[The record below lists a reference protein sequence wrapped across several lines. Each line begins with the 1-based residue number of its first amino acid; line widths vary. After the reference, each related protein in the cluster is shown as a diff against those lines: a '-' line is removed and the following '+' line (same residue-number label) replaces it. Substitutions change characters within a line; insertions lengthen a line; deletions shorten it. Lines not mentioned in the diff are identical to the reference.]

1 MEQSSRIR
9 QRIEAGEVA
18 IGSFHE
24 LAEPKLMALAARA
37 GFDFVMLDFEHGLRD
52 LECVGDAIRAA
63 RHYGMDAL
71 VRIGVPE
78 IPILARFLDEGA
90 NGVVIAHVR
99 NAAEM
104 EAAVGQA
111 YYPPLGDRGLDG
123 AMARAMR
130 RVGDPAGTA
139 AEHNRRTLVFAIIE
153 DEEGVANA
161 REIAAVEGIS
171 GLVPGRGDLGFAALL
186 RGAPSGTVERQV
198 ETVLEAGRATPGCI
212 LMDFARSD
220 ASAVARL
227 RGLGVGAVLFGTDT
241 ALLEESYTR
250 LIEGARAGASEDVK

>member
-1 MEQSSRIR
+1 M
-9 QRIEAGEVA
+9 A

-24 LAEPKLMALAARA
+24 LAEPKLVSLAARA

-52 LECVGDAIRAA
+52 FGSVGDAIRAA
-63 RHYGMDAL
+63 RHHGMDVL
-71 VRIGVPE
+71 VRIGIPE

-99 NAAEM
+99 NAAEI
-104 EAAVGQA
+104 EAAVAQA
-111 YYPPLGDRGLDG
+111 YYPPLGGRGLDG

-130 RVGDPAGTA
+130 RTGDPTGTA

-161 REIAAVEGIS
+161 SEIAAVQGVS
-171 GLVPGRGDLGFAALL
+171 GLVPGRGDLGFAAKL
-186 RGAPSGTVERQV
+186 RGAPQGAVERQV
-198 ETVLEAGRATPGCI
+198 ETVLEAGRPTPGCI

-220 ASAVARL
+220 ASAVERL
-227 RGLGVGAVLFGTDT
+227 RGLGIDAVLFGTDT

-250 LIEGARAGASEDVK
+250 LIEGARTGASEDAR